1 MINTTPRPKKPR
13 RFSCAEEVYSHQ
25 FSVISKTRGTSVQD
39 FHSLVVWQKAH
50 AWVLNIYRL
59 SKRFPDD
66 ERFGLTSQLRRAAAS
81 VPANLAEAC
90 GRGGRNE
97 FGRFVQIA
105 MGSASEAEYHVLL
118 AKDLGYLERRD
129 YESVGPAIVEI
140 KRMLAGLLKTA
151 RGPQLPH
158 STSDN

>member
-1 MINTTPRPKKPR
+1 M
-13 RFSCAEEVYSHQ
+13 
-25 FSVISKTRGTSVQD
+25 QD
-39 FHSLVVWQKAH
+39 FHNLVVWQKAH
-50 AWVLNIYRL
+50 ACVLNIYKL
-59 SKRFPDD
+59 TKRFPDD

-105 MGSASEAEYHVLL
+105 MGSATEAEYHVLL

-129 YESVGPAIVEI
+129 YDTVGPAIEEV
-140 KRMLAGLLKTA
+140 KRMLASLLKRA
-151 RGPQLPH
+151 RGQQAQQPPH
-158 STSDN
+158 LNTEN